1 MLILVSILI
10 YYFTCLFLSRL
21 LNGEMKQPMP
31 HADKDSSVSYFMY
44 MH

>member
-1 MLILVSILI
+1 MIILVSI
-10 YYFTCLFLSRL
+10 FNLFYMPILSRL